1 VAQEGKYLYEIEI
14 ERIQSLMGVYA
25 VNEQINVGN
34 LLTPIGGMGGLL
46 KTFNW
51 FSTFNKHDWLTFV
64 DIISGVLGMFP
75 TPAAPIFLGVSLAAC
90 HADGALYFAE
100 NDPYMGGLILSFCL
114 IPLGEFIRYVPGAK
128 NIISKGKQYC
138 IDLLKKAKSLSGKKV
153 LDAAEKKIVQ
163 EAELLIKEI
172 SKKSDEIA
180 KLTQKY
186 FVSRVIS
193 NIIKTGGK
201 LLHGTALLLS
211 KMSWAIGKPI
221 IQLGGIYY
229 TYDEIYLAMYATD
242 EQKIKLRNNSAF
254 QQLVR
259 MVKLLTN
266 QETIDEQF
274 GKMLKDN
281 EDTIKN
287 NPELLGE
294 VDPVKKQAAIDEN
307 CRLYA
312 EYLQEQEKIKQTSKN
327 SPSIEDVISK
337 KIDPTTKQP
346 YKIIEGQKGESVTKI
361 QEMLVKLDYGSTL
374 KGYNDEKKGVDG
386 HFGENTY
393 NAVAVFQSNNGL
405 ESTGEV
411 DSETLK
417 VIKSKLQELGK

>member
-64 DIISGVLGMFP
+64 DITAGLLGMFP
-75 TPAAPIFLGVSLAAC
+75 TPVAPVLLGISLAAC
-90 HADGALYFAE
+90 EADGALYLAE
-100 NDPYMGGLILSFCL
+100 GDPYMGGLVLSFCL

-138 IDLLKKAKSLSGKKV
+138 IDLLKKAKSLSGKKI

-186 FVSRVIS
+186 FVSRAIS

-211 KMSWAIGKPI
+211 KMSWAIGRPI
-221 IQLGGIYY
+221 VLLSGIYY
-229 TYDEIYLAMYATD
+229 TYDEIYLALYGSD
-242 EQKIKLRNNSAF
+242 EQKMKLRNNSKF
-254 QQLVR
+254 QQLIRVLKVATNLESVEKQQKELVNSN
-259 MVKLLTN
+259 VKTIEESPEKFVEIDPNQNQQKIEQNLDDLTN
-266 QETIDEQF
+266 RLIQES
-274 GKMLKDN
+274 
-281 EDTIKN
+281 
-287 NPELLGE
+287 
-294 VDPVKKQAAIDEN
+294 
-307 CRLYA
+307 
-312 EYLQEQEKIKQTSKN
+312 QEKP
-327 SPSIEDVISK
+327 PSFEEVLSK
-337 KIDPTTKQP
+337 KIDLSTQKPFTIHEGHKGDTVTKVQELLVKWGLERTLNG
-346 YKIIEGQKGESVTKI
+346 YEKNQKGI
-361 QEMLVKLDYGSTL
+361 
-374 KGYNDEKKGVDG
+374 DG
-386 HFGENTY
+386 KFGGNTF
-393 NAVAVFQSNNGL
+393 NAVLLFQYQNGL
-405 ESTGEV
+405 TETGEV
-411 DSETLK
+411 NSETLSLLMTSPEK
-417 VIKSKLQELGK
+417 NN